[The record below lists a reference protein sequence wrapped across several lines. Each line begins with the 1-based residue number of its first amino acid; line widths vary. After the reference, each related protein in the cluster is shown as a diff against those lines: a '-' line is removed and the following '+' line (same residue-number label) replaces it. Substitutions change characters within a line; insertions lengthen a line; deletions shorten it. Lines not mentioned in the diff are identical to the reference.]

1 MLGHVTHTA
10 LETVLRGM
18 ICKRRQLQ
26 QQLEIQEQQQTL
38 QPSSSSAA
46 AAAINDGNTQY
57 LQVED
62 VAPSSPHRH
71 KPKKETFY
79 SKQQRRQEK
88 RLKQHL
94 HDDNDPPQ
102 LHHRAWSA
110 LPVDGDGVWQHS
122 LEPRQHS
129 VV

>member
-10 LETVLRGM
+10 IETVLRGM

-26 QQLEIQEQQQTL
+26 QQLEIQEQRQAPG
-38 QPSSSSAA
+38 PSSVAA
-46 AAAINDGNTQY
+46 ASRNDGNTQQL
-57 LQVED
+57 LQEE

-88 RLKQHL
+88 RLKQYL
-94 HDDNDPPQ
+94 YDDNDAPQ

-110 LPVDGDGVWQHS
+110 LSVDTDGDGVWHHS
-122 LEPRQHS
+122 LEPRQNS
-129 VV
+129 MV